1 MKEKSLTDA
10 KLQEIKNE
18 VKTIIKKT
26 KKKVVVTEQRES
38 ESEDEEIFIELDSEG
53 EAVLLKECK
62 EPVESFLCDTQKK
75 NDIHNEDQNNIN
87 KNDKFI
93 AKKLLKTLKLNSN
106 KSKMKVDVLNEL
118 FNVRHTEIKEE
129 ETQHKLIRRVKE

>member
-1 MKEKSLTDA
+1 M
-10 KLQEIKNE
+10 IH
-18 VKTIIKKT
+18 
-26 KKKVVVTEQRES
+26 
-38 ESEDEEIFIELDSEG
+38 
-53 EAVLLKECK
+53 
-62 EPVESFLCDTQKK
+62 KK